1 MGIMALY
8 LIGDVQGCDAPL
20 QRLLDDLAF
29 SPSRDTLVM
38 LGDLVNRGPASLAVL
53 RRVQGYGAAA
63 QSLLGNH
70 DLHLLGVAHGA
81 RHAGRRDTLAGV
93 LDAPDRDAMLDWL
106 RHQHMAL
113 HRNIGGGDLLMVHA
127 GVP

>member
-1 MGIMALY
+1 MALY

-20 QRLLDDLAF
+20 QRLLDDIAF

-63 QSLLGNH
+63 
-70 DLHLLGVAHGA
+70 
-81 RHAGRRDTLAGV
+81 
-93 LDAPDRDAMLDWL
+93 P
-106 RHQHMAL
+106 
-113 HRNIGGGDLLMVHA
+113 
-127 GVP
+127 